1 MAAEG
6 ATKDI
11 QLLAVRGADEARRGD
26 VVAVEEP
33 LEIRVQ
39 GPEQPEARV
48 AVTMR
53 TPGHDEELAVGFLFT
68 EGLLRGPGDLARPAT
83 RGLPVAGGQGNV
95 VTVRLSRAFDATSL
109 QRNFYATSSCGIC
122 GKAALEHVET
132 GAAPLSG
139 GPLLRREVLRTLPDA
154 LRRAQAVFERTGG
167 LHATGLFTSEGELLL
182 VREDVGRHNA
192 IDKLIGRRVLDGA
205 VPLDAQVGMVS
216 GRLSFEIVQK
226 AAMAGLTVLCA
237 VSAPSSLA
245 VQLADRLGMT
255 IVGFLRGE
263 GFNVYAHPHRIGARA
278 G

>member
-1 MAAEG
+1 MSAEG
-6 ATKDI
+6 ATKGVELI
-11 QLLAVRGADEARRGD
+11 AVRGAAQAPRDD

-39 GPEQPEARV
+39 GPAQAETRV

-68 EGLLRGPGDLARPAT
+68 EGLVKGAADLARPAT

-95 VTVRLSRAFDATSL
+95 ITVRLTRGFDASTL

-132 GAAPLSG
+132 GAGAL
-139 GPLLRREVLRTLPDA
+139 GPGPKVTRAVLRSLPGK
-154 LRRAQAVFERTGG
+154 LREAQAVFEQTGG
-167 LHATGLFTSEGELLL
+167 LHATGLFDAEGELLL

-192 IDKLIGRRVLDGA
+192 IDKLVGRRVLDGV
-205 VPLDAQVGMVS
+205 VPLAAQVGMVS

-245 VQLADRLGMT
+245 VQLAERLGMT
-255 IVGFLRGE
+255 LVGFLRGDT
-263 GFNVYAHPHRIGARA
+263 FNVYAHGQRIRA
-278 G
+278 